1 MNFSE
6 DKFLPQS
13 ILYIFERLEQY
24 NIFYWLDAGSL
35 LKGVRDKS
43 ILSSSDIDISIFS
56 DQIEDLLKALN
67 GIDEEGYRVEYN
79 GGYPMLEDLVT
90 IFLPSSVNRII
101 AIDIYIYYKSEGS
114 FIRRSFHKPIE
125 NSRSRHIFSLSKKIL
140 NNNKAFDKEV
150 NFLSFNYLLKK
161 CVIIMGKMIFFL
173 YEITGSTLCF
183 IIPEKYFSDFSQL
196 RLYSRL
202 FNIPKNYKK
211 YLIYR
216 YGDNWETPISRDKW
230 FPIWKKEG
238 SNILVSKKLS
248 KSSFVKKYWI

>member
-101 AIDIYIYYKSEGS
+101 AIDIYIYYY
-114 FIRRSFHKPIE
+114 P
-125 NSRSRHIFSLSKKIL
+125 
-140 NNNKAFDKEV
+140 
-150 NFLSFNYLLKK
+150 
-161 CVIIMGKMIFFL
+161 
-173 YEITGSTLCF
+173 
-183 IIPEKYFSDFSQL
+183 
-196 RLYSRL
+196 L
-202 FNIPKNYKK
+202 F
-211 YLIYR
+211 
-216 YGDNWETPISRDKW
+216 
-230 FPIWKKEG
+230 
-238 SNILVSKKLS
+238 
-248 KSSFVKKYWI
+248 